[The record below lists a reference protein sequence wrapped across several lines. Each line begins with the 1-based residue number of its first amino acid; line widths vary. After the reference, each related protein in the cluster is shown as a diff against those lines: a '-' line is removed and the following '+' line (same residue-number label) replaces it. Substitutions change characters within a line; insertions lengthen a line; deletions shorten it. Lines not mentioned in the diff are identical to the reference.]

1 MFPSKPVVR
10 WCDLAHS
17 RTQRK
22 GKHTPQAFDT
32 GIHTHTLIK
41 PTVTHL
47 LRFNT
52 APSCSSPSPTVLALV
67 AVITINAEKE
77 TQQLVCVYYCRTC
90 DKAVCGGGGGMCYE
104 VRRAESCVEE
114 SAHHALV
121 NARERDIV

>member
-1 MFPSKPVVR
+1 MLHIVFPSKPVVR

-77 TQQLVCVYYCRTC
+77 TQQLVCVFITAGPVIKLC
-90 DKAVCGGGGGMCYE
+90 AGGEGACAMRYDE
-104 VRRAESCVEE
+104 PS
-114 SAHHALV
+114 LV
-121 NARERDIV
+121 WKSLPITH